1 MCLLF
6 FTQGWVSCIRWNPDN
21 ENHVVG
27 SGYDGSIKLW
37 DIRGRVPLHS
47 VKTHDGKN
55 FAVDYHGGERLASGG
70 DDGQLRFWNIG
81 EKSDK

>member
-1 MCLLF
+1 M
-6 FTQGWVSCIRWNPDN
+6 SCIRWNPDN
-21 ENHVVG
+21 ENHVVS

-81 EKSDK
+81 EKH